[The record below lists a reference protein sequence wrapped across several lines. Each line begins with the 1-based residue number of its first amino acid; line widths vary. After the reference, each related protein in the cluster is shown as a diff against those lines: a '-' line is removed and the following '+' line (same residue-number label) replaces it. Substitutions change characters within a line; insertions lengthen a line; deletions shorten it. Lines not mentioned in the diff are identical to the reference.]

1 MTTYMPHIANDM
13 KVKIE
18 MTEQEKLALLFLP
31 ASKGTLK
38 QTSIYLLDNTQLIR
52 NNFIKSRCQR
62 LKYLRATDSLS

>member
-18 MTEQEKLALLFLP
+18 VTKQEKLALILLP
-31 ASKGTLK
+31 ASQGTLK

>member
-18 MTEQEKLALLFLP
+18 VTKQEKLALILLP